1 MGPLAPA
8 GSPGFF
14 FTRGT
19 RMFCIEERKG
29 EDEKNPLASLLSM
42 FAIPCEFEA
51 KTKRETVTVETA
63 RIPPKPIPAV
73 GAEGDQDAPPVEY
86 RRASLMRTGTKIVM
100 PSEVG

>member
-1 MGPLAPA
+1 
-8 GSPGFF
+8 
-14 FTRGT
+14 
-19 RMFCIEERKG
+19 MFCAEERKG